1 MQRGGNVNSLLAW
14 MRTFL
19 DERLREERVEIK
31 KYMHELAENNYE
43 MQSKLL
49 EREIQR
55 KEPGDE
61 HLE

>member
-1 MQRGGNVNSLLAW
+1 
-14 MRTFL
+14 MRKFL
-19 DERLREERVEIK
+19 DERLREQRVEIK
-31 KYMHELAENNYE
+31 EYMRELAENNYE

-55 KEPGDE
+55 KEAGDE